1 MGPMHCMETHVTS
14 NMAHGVLNIRS
25 SLCCS
30 EWVQCKKTPCFT
42 RQRKTGQRPSMMAGR
57 EQENR
62 VLKGC
67 VWWPEVLLMAEEDRT
82 L

>member
-1 MGPMHCMETHVTS
+1 
-14 NMAHGVLNIRS
+14 
-25 SLCCS
+25 
-30 EWVQCKKTPCFT
+30 
-42 RQRKTGQRPSMMAGR
+42 MAGR